1 MKANLLKFSI
11 VLITATLLL
20 APAFAGADVFMK
32 EKQHTD
38 GMTIMGQA
46 QPAQD
51 RTVTTWI
58 TQDKM
63 RRDEGEMSSLAIVEK
78 GKMVVYHINHPQ
90 KLYTEM
96 SLGSDDIQEL
106 ASGMSGEIKVKVTP
120 TGESKKIGSWNCKK
134 YIQEMDMGMM
144 PMASEIWATE
154 DIKIPFQDIYEKFGS
169 AMVPAQPGMKMSM
182 QAMQEEMKKMKGL
195 PVLTNSTMR
204 MMQNVTMKT
213 SRELLEIKDGT
224 APAGTFD
231 LPAGY
236 KKQEMPR
243 DMGQGRMPV
252 K

>member
-120 TGESKKIGSWNCKK
+120 TGESKKIGNGTRAARH
-134 YIQEMDMGMM
+134 EDVH
-144 PMASEIWATE
+144 ASHAGGNEE
-154 DIKIPFQDIYEKFGS
+154 DEGPPRPHQQYDDDDAKCYHENLSRTAGD
-169 AMVPAQPGMKMSM
+169 
-182 QAMQEEMKKMKGL
+182 KG
-195 PVLTNSTMR
+195 R
-204 MMQNVTMKT
+204 
-213 SRELLEIKDGT
+213 
-224 APAGTFD
+224 
-231 LPAGY
+231 
-236 KKQEMPR
+236 
-243 DMGQGRMPV
+243 
-252 K
+252 